1 MLGILLLNLGTP
13 DAPTSPAVRRY
24 LREFLSD
31 PRVIDIHPIA
41 RTLLLE
47 LVILPL
53 RPRKSAAAYAKVW
66 TREGSPL
73 LTFSRALEDRVRRAL
88 GPGHLVELAMRYGRP
103 SIPEALARLRAGGAS
118 RLVVAPL
125 YPQYSSAATG
135 SSVEAVFAEL
145 ALQHVVPPVSVLPAF
160 HDDPGFISAFAA
172 VGAPVLAS
180 QRPDHV
186 LFSFHGLPER
196 HVKAADHS
204 GRHCL
209 QSAGCCDALGEAN
222 RDCYRAQ
229 CFATARA
236 LAARLELPPELW
248 SVCFQSRLGRTPWI
262 KPYTDLRLEEL
273 AREGKKRLCVFCPA
287 FVADCLETLEEIGL
301 RAREQF
307 VAAGGEE
314 LTLVPSL
321 NASDAWVEA
330 LVRLLRRTA
339 GAPTADGPSTS
350 RWP

>member
-13 DAPTSPAVRRY
+13 DAPTAPAVRRY
-24 LREFLSD
+24 LRAFLSD
-31 PRVIDIHPIA
+31 PRVIDIHPAA
-41 RTLLLE
+41 RKLLLE
-47 LVILPL
+47 LVILPT
-53 RPRKSAAAYAKVW
+53 RPRQSAAAYAKIW
-66 TREGSPL
+66 TGEGSPL
-73 LTFSRALEDRVRRAL
+73 LTNSRALEARVRAAL
-88 GPGHLVELAMRYGRP
+88 GPGHHVELAMRYGRP
-103 SIPEALARLRAGGAS
+103 SIPEALARLRVAGAE

-145 ALQHVVPPVSVLPAF
+145 SRQAVVPPVAVLPAF
-160 HDDPGFISAFAA
+160 HDDPGFVRAFAA
-172 VGAPVLAS
+172 VGAPVLARE
-180 QRPDHV
+180 RPDHV

-196 HVKAADHS
+196 HVQAADHS

-209 QSAGCCDALGEAN
+209 RTPGCCDALVAAN

-236 LAARLELPPELW
+236 LATALGLQPDAW

-262 KPYTDLRLEEL
+262 KPYTDHRLDEL
-273 AREGKKRLCVFCPA
+273 ARAGVRRLCVFCPA

-301 RAREQF
+301 RAHEQF
-307 VAAGGEE
+307 TAAGGEA
-314 LTLVPSL
+314 LALVPSL

-330 LVRLLRRTA
+330 LVGLLRRTA
-339 GAPTADGPSTS
+339 GPAA
-350 RWP
+350 

>member
-13 DAPTSPAVRRY
+13 EAPTSPAVRRY

-31 PRVIDIHPIA
+31 PRVIDIHPVA
-41 RTLLLE
+41 RKLLLE
-47 LVILPL
+47 LIILPT

-66 TREGSPL
+66 TTEGSPL
-73 LTFSRALEDRVRRAL
+73 LTFSRALEGRVREAL
-88 GPGHLVELAMRYGRP
+88 GPGHLVELAMRYGQP
-103 SIPEALARLRAGGAS
+103 SIAGALERLRAGGVT

-135 SSVEAVFAEL
+135 SSLEAVFA
-145 ALQHVVPPVSVLPAF
+145 ALSRQHVVTPVQVLPAF
-160 HDDPGFISAFAA
+160 YDDPGFISAFAA

-180 QRPDHV
+180 EQPDHV

-196 HVKAADHS
+196 HVKASDHS

-209 QSAGCCDALGEAN
+209 QSAGCCDAIGVAN

-236 LAARLELPPELW
+236 LAARLALQPGRW

-262 KPYTDLRLEEL
+262 KPYTDHRLDEL
-273 AREGKKRLCVFCPA
+273 AREGKKRLVVFCPA

-301 RAREQF
+301 RAHEQF
-307 VAAGGEE
+307 TAAGGER
-314 LTLVPSL
+314 LALVPSL

-330 LVRLLRRTA
+330 LVALLRRTA
-339 GAPTADGPSTS
+339 GTAGVTAA
-350 RWP
+350 